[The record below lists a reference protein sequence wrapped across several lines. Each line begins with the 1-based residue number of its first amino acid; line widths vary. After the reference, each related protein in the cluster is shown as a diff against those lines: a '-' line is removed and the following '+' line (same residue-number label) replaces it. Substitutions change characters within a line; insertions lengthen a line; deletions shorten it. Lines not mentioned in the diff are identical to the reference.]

1 MEKSCCTTMKTGSHK
16 LTIKKCKERW
26 DGKEK
31 AKKKK
36 KSNIKIPFAL
46 EINSVKTDLVYSV
59 ISHAVLQYDISVF
72 CFSLCI
78 KERQLRIK

>member
-1 MEKSCCTTMKTGSHK
+1 MGKSCCITMKTGSHK

-31 AKKKK
+31 KK

-46 EINSVKTDLVYSV
+46 EINSIKMDLVYSV
-59 ISHAVLQYDISVF
+59 ISHSVLQYDNSVLF
-72 CFSLCI
+72 FTMY
-78 KERQLRIK
+78 KKKR